1 LRSLVKP
8 GENVR
13 LYAISPDGHAESR
26 NFVDKIAADGKGTI
40 NFQLLSDPD
49 HRVIDAYGVR
59 DPEYNGQ
66 KFEGLP
72 HPAVYIIDR
81 NGRVAWAK
89 IEPDYKKRPTDE
101 ELRAALEP
109 LKG

>member
-1 LRSLVKP
+1 MRSLFKP

-26 NFVDKIAADGKGTI
+26 SLIEKIAADGQGTI

-66 KFEGLP
+66 NFEGLP

-89 IEPDYKKRPTDE
+89 VEADYKKRPANE
-101 ELRAALEP
+101 ELRAALDP
-109 LKG
+109 LKR

>member
-1 LRSLVKP
+1 LKP

-13 LYAISPDGHAESR
+13 LYAISPDGHQESKD
-26 NFVDKIAADGKGTI
+26 FIEKIAADGNGKI
-40 NFQLLSDPD
+40 NFPFLSDPD

-66 KFEGLP
+66 NFEGLP

-89 IEPDYKKRPTDE
+89 VEPDYKERPAKQ
-101 ELRAALEP
+101 ELRAALEA